1 MWHAWEER
9 RPKDH
14 LVFTH
19 SYVQFPSLW
28 GDPDPW
34 SMVIGW
40 EPDALFRIVL
50 LVYLLSWSSR
60 FFFWDREFFD
70 GLYPNWQLVIY
81 ITRLHYFLRESKY
94 TYLYI
99 YVYNHMI
106 FHMHIYIYISFP
118 RTSLNIPSR
127 GKIIYFGIWFFIP
140 KLEIH
145 GSDPLSGT
153 VWDVCWISGDV
164 WSRGIFWVSPC
175 FWTCSSWLMA
185 WPWANQ
191 QWLPVFS
198 SWWTWF
204 FWECVL
210 SEKSVTFKFTKSLGS
225 TIKRGKDTYFFPQ
238 ANNLKFADRHSKCD
252 LKM

>member
-1 MWHAWEER
+1 MYSF
-9 RPKDH
+9 P
-14 LVFTH
+14 VFGGILTR
-19 SYVQFPSLW
+19 
-28 GDPDPW
+28 GPW
-34 SMVIGW
+34 SLGGNRMRYSGLFCWFIYFLEALGFFSGTGNFLMVCTQIGNW
-40 EPDALFRIVL
+40 SFILQDCII
-50 LVYLLSWSSR
+50 SW
-60 FFFWDREFFD
+60 
-70 GLYPNWQLVIY
+70 GKVNIHIY
-81 ITRLHYFLRESKY
+81 IYM
-94 TYLYI
+94 YI
-99 YVYNHMI
+99 TTWFFICI
-106 FHMHIYIYISFP
+106 FIYIYISFP